1 VDRFPNYTS
10 ELLSQIEQKHIDDE
24 RKRLSEKNSA
34 MEQNIKTKR
43 KLEEVKK
50 FVEKRRKF

>member
-1 VDRFPNYTS
+1 MDRFPNYTS